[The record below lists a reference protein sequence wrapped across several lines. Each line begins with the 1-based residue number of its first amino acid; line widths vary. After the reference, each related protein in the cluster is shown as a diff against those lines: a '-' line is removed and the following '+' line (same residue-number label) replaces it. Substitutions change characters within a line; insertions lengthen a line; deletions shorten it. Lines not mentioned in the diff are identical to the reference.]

1 MLAGIQNGRD
11 VVWRMLAFTSLS
23 KTRGVKV
30 YSSSNYYLASCKS
43 TPPPPEFFQ
52 DALRDEGIATGVSDG
67 IVEVGTSGLSVL
79 VGFLGKPVLRIRED
93 SSWRSGA
100 ALMKHIL
107 VGEAGGAF
115 SFMPEFLDEVQVDVQ
130 QHLLSYLA
138 GQADDRAVVRKVYD
152 SKVESAVRSGFY
164 VSRMKVYS
172 DPPEAFLKS
181 LDPVDVPAEVL
192 IKYMRKYG
200 RGMQADTG
208 RKVLEAL
215 WPQFSREILAD
226 TVPGLG
232 EDAGK
237 FSKGQPLEMIAAA
250 REYVMRKGGAGLPFE
265 PWSEDSRFLADIIV
279 EYRLFGKERAADFAL
294 RNMGGYSEM
303 RRVIS
308 LSFLY
313 FTGAVSAGEWKFS
326 EHEAALARILE
337 KSLRA
342 LIEGN
347 DISAL
352 RDIRAVIG

>member
-200 RGMQADTG
+200 RGGMQADTG

-215 WPQFSREILAD
+215 WPPQFSREILAD

-237 FSKGQPLEMIAAA
+237 FSKGQPPVEMIAAA
-250 REYVMRKGGAGLPFE
+250 REYVMRKGG
-265 PWSEDSRFLADIIV
+265 RIT
-279 EYRLFGKERAADFAL
+279 L
-294 RNMGGYSEM
+294 RTLVRG
-303 RRVIS
+303 
-308 LSFLY
+308 
-313 FTGAVSAGEWKFS
+313 
-326 EHEAALARILE
+326 
-337 KSLRA
+337 
-342 LIEGN
+342 
-347 DISAL
+347 
-352 RDIRAVIG
+352 